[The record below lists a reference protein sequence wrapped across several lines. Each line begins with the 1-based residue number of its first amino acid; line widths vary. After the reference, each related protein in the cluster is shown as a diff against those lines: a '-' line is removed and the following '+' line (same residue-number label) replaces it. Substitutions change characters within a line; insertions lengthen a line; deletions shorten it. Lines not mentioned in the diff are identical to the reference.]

1 MKVNNVLGYG
11 KAYSH
16 TPTVI
21 VASLPETV
29 EDMADIFRKYAYS
42 KV

>member
-16 TPTVI
+16 TASVI
-21 VASLPETV
+21 VASLSETV
-29 EDMADIFRKYAYS
+29 EDMTNVFREYAYS